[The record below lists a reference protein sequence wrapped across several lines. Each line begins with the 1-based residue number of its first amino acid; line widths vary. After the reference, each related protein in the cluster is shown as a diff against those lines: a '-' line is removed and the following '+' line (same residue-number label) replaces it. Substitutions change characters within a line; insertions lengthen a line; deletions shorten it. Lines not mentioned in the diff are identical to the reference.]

1 LNREIL
7 LVLLLLVITVKLP
20 YTKGVYLGV
29 AVSADA
35 RLTQAHFCSKDLLF
49 LGITDGFVCVQ
60 NVVECSVVK
69 LLFKAVL
76 AKGAKNIAAGYVACI
91 TIVSKCV

>member
-1 LNREIL
+1 
-7 LVLLLLVITVKLP
+7 VLLLLVITVKLP

-29 AVSADA
+29 A
-35 RLTQAHFCSKDLLF
+35 
-49 LGITDGFVCVQ
+49 

-76 AKGAKNIAAGYVACI
+76 AKGAKNIAAGVC
-91 TIVSKCV
+91 

>member
-7 LVLLLLVITVKLP
+7 LVLLLLVIPVKLQ

-35 RLTQAHFCSKDLLF
+35 RFTQAHFCSNGLLC
-49 LGITDGFVCVQ
+49 LGIADGFVCVQ

>member
-1 LNREIL
+1 LHTRYWEIL

-29 AVSADA
+29 ANV
-35 RLTQAHFCSKDLLF
+35 H
-49 LGITDGFVCVQ
+49 
-60 NVVECSVVK
+60 NVVKCSVVK

-76 AKGAKNIAAGYVACI
+76 AKGAKNIAAGVR
-91 TIVSKCV
+91 